1 MHELPEALLA
11 GGDDVTL
18 FGATSQSWKERLPEG
33 VGAVDQEVVHSVASF
48 CRGVRPRMPRA
59 IATAEDAT
67 KAGSV
72 QAAMAARKPESTR
85 DQIPSKAV
93 ADDDSQ

>member
-1 MHELPEALLA
+1 
-11 GGDDVTL
+11 
-18 FGATSQSWKERLPEG
+18 
-33 VGAVDQEVVHSVASF
+33 
-48 CRGVRPRMPRA
+48 MPRA